1 MKKMKKVNVMKGQE
15 ERIRNRKRKRKIYGD
30 EPSLYN
36 LLKYEDFLVCLN
48 SSVPVTVLT
57 VLMT

>member
-15 ERIRNRKRKRKIYGD
+15 ERIRNRKRKINGD
-30 EPSLYN
+30 DPSLYN
-36 LLKYEDFLVCLN
+36 LLKYEDFLDCLN

>member
-1 MKKMKKVNVMKGQE
+1 MKKKKKVNVMKGQE
-15 ERIRNRKRKRKIYGD
+15 ERIRNRKRKINGD
-30 EPSLYN
+30 DPFLYN
-36 LLKYEDFLVCLN
+36 LLKYEDFLDCLN